1 MKYVLTTTV
10 LSVSISNAIFNEY
23 YTLRSLLFILL
34 FKYPKKKLFFRRV
47 EYLRRTGNREEVAK
61 YSNAAPELIAAM
73 EQCARDGSFRQWK
86 RKVTAI

>member
-1 MKYVLTTTV
+1 M
-10 LSVSISNAIFNEY
+10 
-23 YTLRSLLFILL
+23 
-34 FKYPKKKLFFRRV
+34 
-47 EYLRRTGNREEVAK
+47 RRTGNREEVAK